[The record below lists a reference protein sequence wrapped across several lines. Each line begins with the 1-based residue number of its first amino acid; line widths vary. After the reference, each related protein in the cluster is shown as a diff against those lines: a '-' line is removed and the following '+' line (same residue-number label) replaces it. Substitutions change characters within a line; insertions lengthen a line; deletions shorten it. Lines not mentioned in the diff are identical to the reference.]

1 MTGLFPVGGPWVVR
15 VVLDGDKAMP
25 VATDE
30 KVLVLRTCN
39 ADMTSHEG
47 FRWPESGRV
56 ECPDWDPAP
65 GCGGGLHGLL
75 WGEGDWLLLGD
86 ADAKWLVVEVS
97 RTDVVVI
104 DSQKVKFRA
113 GDVIYCGGM
122 AQAVTMV
129 LTDPRNFA
137 RLQALAK
144 DKGTATAGDLS
155 GAAATGDCS
164 AAAVA
169 GDYSTAGTAG
179 HRSTATVVG
188 NYSRAAAA
196 GNGSTAVASWDYSTA
211 GTLGNLSR
219 AAAAGAGSRAAAA
232 GDGSTAA
239 AAGNLS
245 RAAAAGDGSNA
256 AASGYGSRA
265 EATGNLSTAAATG
278 DGSRAGTSGN

>member
-65 GCGGGLHGLL
+65 VCGGGLHGLL

-144 DKGTATAGDLS
+144 DKGTAAGHGS
-155 GAAATGDCS
+155 R
-164 AAAVA
+164 AAVA
-169 GDYSTAGTAG
+169 GDC
-179 HRSTATVVG
+179 
-188 NYSRAAAA
+188 
-196 GNGSTAVASWDYSTA
+196 STAVTV
-211 GTLGNLSR
+211 GH
-219 AAAAGAGSRAAAA
+219 GSRAAV
-232 GDGSTAA
+232 
-239 AAGNLS
+239 
-245 RAAAAGDGSNA
+245 
-256 AASGYGSRA
+256 
-265 EATGNLSTAAATG
+265 
-278 DGSRAGTSGN
+278 